1 MKKMYIDVE
10 QYSKSIFTIEYDP
23 NKTIKDLKE
32 RIGKPENLKLYFQ
45 NIELSDDKKFYDYN
59 IKATDGYNYQERSLL
74 YLIDLQYLK
83 VNIYINKKN
92 IILTYYLKG
101 SNSILN
107 LKETIFENENIPV
120 EKIQILK
127 EDKILDDNKL
137 IEDFIPDFNFNLNFL
152 ETDKIKINIID
163 GNNKETIYV
172 DPFSTPDIIEEQLK
186 KDFAFRLSYKGTLL
200 NLFKLLIQYNIKVGD
215 DLELIKSK
223 GSINLKIDAPSQ
235 TFVVK
240 MYLEQK
246 TSELWK
252 YLQPIIGNKSRHIM
266 LFRFGFMML
275 PGDKT
280 FDELNIGNNEKI
292 KARLSPI
299 GG

>member
-10 QYSKSIFTIEYDP
+10 QYSKSIFTIECDP

-223 GSINLKIDAPSQ
+223 GRINLKIDAPSQ

-275 PGDKT
+275 PGNKS
-280 FDELNIGNNEKI
+280 FDELKIGNNEKI

>member
-1 MKKMYIDVE
+1 M
-10 QYSKSIFTIEYDP
+10 
-23 NKTIKDLKE
+23 
-32 RIGKPENLKLYFQ
+32 
-45 NIELSDDKKFYDYN
+45 
-59 IKATDGYNYQERSLL
+59 L

-223 GSINLKIDAPSQ
+223 GRINLKIDAPSQ

-275 PGDKT
+275 PGNKS

-292 KARLSPI
+292 KASLSPI